1 MVLDNF
7 RTIELI
13 WDKASKSIIKTIIT
27 ASSDTTGRYLSV
39 KILDGGQEVILNSAS
54 LQLYWEHPNF
64 NTSGVDFFNVVNNS
78 GLFKMT
84 FSEEMLTNVGELN
97 AYLVLTLP
105 DGKIT
110 SDGFPIEV
118 IKGANSG
125 VVVPSS
131 GNILFKL
138 IDRKIDKGN
147 VGWNDLSEE
156 VKTALTSGDVSDYV
170 NFADHEARLEDIE
183 RELQDLSTSKP
194 ITDTELT
201 SLVSGKNVYTSD
213 ENDVYH
219 STNGLYYLRDKIFL
233 NTSKIQFVAKRQVYW
248 IIVGGTSTRYSV
260 LGLSTEN
267 TGGATLWTHQLAD
280 FNNDSLVVRY
290 EGNSFTSKVSNMSLS
305 LDDTVEIENTDLK
318 IIVRLKKSGAEVF
331 SAWFEVN
338 KAEFPL
344 VSHFG
349 SNLGFVFGIGGTETH
364 QIANPK
370 VMLGDL
376 RDVNKFGSAIE
387 TLYEEVATLDSTVTS
402 LVEDVADLS
411 GAIST
416 QKKHAI
422 VIVAGQS
429 NAVGYDE
436 SPVEYRFSYHNSSR
450 VKQIGFKGE
459 NNLKIIELDHSP
471 EDLQDMSSFSNP
483 LTPEMMGTKSVHL
496 PLGNELLKH
505 IPEDY
510 DVLFIPIAFG
520 GTGFT
525 IGTIGT
531 YNSTN
536 MKPSAGQLT
545 WSATSP
551 YYLAMRD
558 RLKYALDLNEN
569 NVFLGTIWIQ
579 GENDNPDPTGHW
591 AGFTA
596 MTKAF
601 FDYFNQNGYGNRVKK
616 GTFDKDIWYNV
627 ESTEYWKTLSGYNT
641 ILANYNSW
649 NGKTYVPIPTDTDTN
664 VVNGTGATASN
675 REAHFGNNAYYKV
688 IAPAIMAKMI
698 ENDALF

>member
-13 WDKASKSIIKTIIT
+13 WDKASKSIIKTIKT

-39 KILDGGQEVILNSAS
+39 KILDGGQEVTLSGAS

-64 NTSGVDFFNVVNNS
+64 NTSGMDIFNVVNNG

-84 FSEEMLTNVGELN
+84 FSEEMLTNIGELN

-110 SDGFPIEV
+110 SDGFPIKV
-118 IKGANSG
+118 LKGADSG
-125 VVVPSS
+125 VVVPSN
-131 GNILFKL
+131 GNTLFKL

-156 VKTALTSGDVSDYV
+156 VRAALTDGDVSDYV
-170 NFADHEARLEDIE
+170 NFAEHEARIE
-183 RELQDLSTSKP
+183 YIESELQDLSTSKP
-194 ITDTELT
+194 ITDIELT
-201 SLVSGKNVYTSD
+201 SAVGGQNIYTSD
-213 ENDVYH
+213 DNDIYY
-219 STNGLYYLRDKIFL
+219 STNELYYLRDKIFL
-233 NTSKIQFVAKRQVYW
+233 DTSKIQFIAKRQVYW
-248 IIVGGTSTRYSV
+248 IIIGGTSTGYSV
-260 LGLSTEN
+260 LGLSTEK
-267 TGGATLWTHQLAD
+267 TGGSTLWTHQLVD
-280 FNNDSLVVRY
+280 INNDKLAVRY
-290 EGNSFTSKVSNMSLS
+290 EGNSYTSKVSNMSLS
-305 LDDTVEIENTDLK
+305 LDDTVEVENTDLK
-318 IIVRLKKSGAEVF
+318 VIVRLKKSGAEVF
-331 SAWFEVN
+331 STWFEIV
-338 KAEFPL
+338 KPEFPL

-349 SNLGFVFGIGGTETH
+349 TNLGFLFGIGGTETY
-364 QIANPK
+364 QLANPK
-370 VMLGDL
+370 VMFGDL
-376 RDVNKFGSAIE
+376 RDVNKFGSVIE
-387 TLYEEVATLDSTVTS
+387 TLYEDVATLDGTVAS

-411 GAIST
+411 GTIST
-416 QKKHAI
+416 KKKHAI
-422 VIVAGQS
+422 VLVAGQS

-436 SPVEYRFSYHNSSR
+436 SPVDHRFSYHTSSR
-450 VKQIGFKGE
+450 VKQIGLKGD
-459 NNLKIIELDHSP
+459 NNLKVIELDHSP

-483 LTPEMMGTKSVHL
+483 STPEMMGTKSVHL

-510 DVLFIPIAFG
+510 DVLFIPIAYG

-525 IGTIGT
+525 IGTTGT
-531 YNSTN
+531 YNSEN

-558 RLKYALDLNEN
+558 RLKYALDLNDD

-579 GENDNPDPTGHW
+579 GENDNIDPTGHW
-591 AGFTA
+591 AGFTT

-601 FDYFNQNGYGNRVKK
+601 FDYFNQNGYGKRVKK
-616 GTFDKDIWYNV
+616 GVFDKDIWYNV
-627 ESTEYWKTLSGYNT
+627 ESTKYWKTLSGYNT

-649 NGKTYVPIPTDTDTN
+649 NAKTYVPIPVDTDTN
-664 VVNGTGATASN
+664 AINGTGATASN
-675 REAHFGNNAYYKV
+675 REAHFGNNSYYKV
-688 IAPAIMAKMI
+688 VAPAIVSKMI
-698 ENDALF
+698 ENNALF